1 MAYAAATRATTRQ
14 LDADRDNDRLAAERY
29 KHKGIGLINARNLRQ
44 AVHAASDDN
53 IQAVLLLIAYENKW
67 GAPDQAELHA
77 RGLHSMVEARGGI
90 HAFDEPLGQ
99 QLRWLE
105 MAGNGALLLDCG
117 PSCVQEMFLAAPG
130 TVCSPSKSCVLA
142 ATHHSPFWFV
152 SIVTN

>member
-1 MAYAAATRATTRQ
+1 MAYAAATRATTRH
-14 LDADRDNDRLAAERY
+14 LDVDRENDKLAAERY
-29 KHKGIGLINARNLRQ
+29 KNKGIGFINARNLRQ

-67 GAPDQAELHA
+67 GAPDQVDLHA

-90 HAFDEPLGQ
+90 QAFDEPLGQ

-105 MAGNGALLLDCG
+105 MTGNGALLLDCG

-130 TVCSPSKSCVLA
+130 AVGFPSKPFVPE
-142 ATHHSPFWFV
+142 ATHQWSLFARLDRD
-152 SIVTN
+152 